1 MLKSLRNRLATI
13 VLIAAAAA
21 GVILPFSAAQASTD
35 ATTAFNNLL
44 GSVSTTGPG
53 YYTSA
58 ERNMFVGGNLRTFVP
73 NTTVN
78 LISVTPPQIAAGCGG
93 ISIIFGGFSFLNGQQ
108 FQQLVQN
115 IMQNAVGYAVYIG
128 IRILCP
134 MCSDILQE
142 LQKIAHLLASHG
154 INSCQIAE
162 SMVNGGLNLMGV
174 TVPSTKSI
182 NGAPGDCSQTAAS
195 AGAATDFTA
204 AETSICQGTSAALGW
219 LDSQIQSVG
228 SALGAVGSAHEAGAH
243 VMVDGNPGWAGLTWA
258 GYSDTYV
265 KEIILSIAGTS
276 SNVKDP
282 SSSTGTAQTSN
293 FPGWTG
299 VGEGGTSG
307 GVAFT
312 ADVQGQALADILLW
326 GADPSST
333 ATQLASLPQ
342 GATLAVDAQ
351 QAATRAAALGY
362 GALPMLVCG
371 GLPSGSPVPAP
382 ASTPSPGMTSG
393 LDNSRLCDVFIGGT
407 ANTVKSV
414 AAAGSNPLITTNGL
428 IVSIVSTLNS
438 AVAAVAADQPIPA
451 SAIEL
456 MQITPLP
463 LYKVINIAAVYPD
476 VASQIVN
483 TYAQAIGYLIVSEVV
498 ESWLRTP
505 QSAAPGADFGAAASD
520 LMQQMR
526 KVSAGINTSLKNV
539 AQETEGA
546 LRFQNDIL
554 LQIKQ
559 VNDVMYAS
567 LASTNIQGNLLFTQ
581 GTANGISGTMAK
593 N

>member
-1 MLKSLRNRLATI
+1 MFKNFRHRIATFFL
-13 VLIAAAAA
+13 VAAAAA

-53 YYTSA
+53 YFTSA

-73 NTTVN
+73 TSN
-78 LISVTPPQIAAGCGG
+78 LSLVSFTPPSISAGCGG
-93 ISIIFGGFSFLNGQQ
+93 ISVVFGGFSFLNGQQ

-142 LQKIAHLLASHG
+142 LQKIAHLLAANG

-162 SMVNGGLNLMGV
+162 SLVNGALNMAGV
-174 TVPSTKSI
+174 SVPSTSSL
-182 NGAPGDCSQTAAS
+182 NSSSQDCSQTASS
-195 AGAATDFTA
+195 AGAATDFVA
-204 AETSICQGTSAALGW
+204 AETSICQGTSSALGW

-228 SALGAVGSAHEAGAH
+228 SALGANGSAHEAGAH
-243 VMVDGNPGWAGLTWA
+243 IMVDGNPDWAGLTWA

-265 KEIILSIAGTS
+265 KEIILSIVGTS

-282 SSSTGTAQTSN
+282 SNSSGTAQTSN
-293 FPGWTG
+293 FPGWTF
-299 VGEGGTSG
+299 VDQYSTN
-307 GVAFT
+307 VA
-312 ADVQGQALADILLW
+312 GQALADILLW

-333 ATQLASLPQ
+333 AAQLASSP
-342 GATLAVDAQ
+342 GG
-351 QAATRAAALGY
+351 AALSASAQDAANRANTLGY
-362 GALPMLVCG
+362 SSLPMLVCG
-371 GLPSGSPVPAP
+371 SLPSGSPVPAP

-393 LDNSRLCDVFIGGT
+393 HDNSRMCDVFIGGT
-407 ANTVKSV
+407 SNTVKSV
-414 AAAGSNPLITTNGL
+414 AASGQNPLITTNGL
-428 IVSIVSTLNS
+428 IVSVVNTLNQ
-438 AVAAVAADQPIPA
+438 AVNAVAADQPIPA
-451 SAIEL
+451 QAIEL

-505 QSAAPGADFGAAASD
+505 QSAAPGADFGTAAST

-526 KVSAGINTSLKNV
+526 KVSTGIETSLKNE
-539 AQETEGA
+539 AKETESA

-554 LQIKQ
+554 EQIKM
-559 VNDVMYAS
+559 VNDVMYSS

-581 GTANGISGTMAK
+581 GTANGLSGMMNK